1 MLVQPTVVE
10 LSAYVFAQTP
20 DKSAARCCA
29 FRPRRRPLVLVALCH
44 CLDCQKRIGGTSG
57 IAAFFSRE
65 HLEAEGESRRYRNRS
80 TISVCSAGRRI
91 QGAGAQARCDRGGR
105 GFVRRSPVP
114 SIIVNSLLALSMY
127 MEIYSHPLAYALKR
141 TKIDGLGRT
150 LRHRF
155 ARRHRERQ
163 QITGGSNRSCRCC
176 GKWLMLPMKGRN
188 LRVALSER
196 MLLHPYC
203 V

>member
-1 MLVQPTVVE
+1 MLVQPAVVE
-10 LSAYVFAQTP
+10 LSAYAFAQAP
-20 DKSAARCCA
+20 DWVRLVVAHSDLAADPLCWSRCA
-29 FRPRRRPLVLVALCH
+29 IVLTARNASVVPLALPR
-44 CLDCQKRIGGTSG
+44 
-57 IAAFFSRE
+57 FSR
-65 HLEAEGESRRYRNRS
+65 ASTWRRKGS
-80 TISVCSAGRRI
+80 LGDIAIALPFLSAVRVDVFREP
-91 QGAGAQARCDRGGR
+91 AQTRCDRGGR

-150 LRHRF
+150 LSHRF

>member
-1 MLVQPTVVE
+1 MLVQPAVVE
-10 LSAYVFAQTP
+10 LSAYVFAQAP
-20 DKSAARCCA
+20 DWVRLVVAHSDLAADPLCWSRCA
-29 FRPRRRPLVLVALCH
+29 IVLTARNASVVPLALPR
-44 CLDCQKRIGGTSG
+44 
-57 IAAFFSRE
+57 FSRASTW
-65 HLEAEGESRRYRNRS
+65 AEGESRRYRNRS